1 MFKRVIKQ
9 RPFTLALIWALIIFG
24 MCSMPGGLIPSA
36 SWLELLSFDKWVH
49 AGIFFILCALLF
61 AGAALKD
68 QSFATLCFWCF
79 LSIVY
84 GGSLEIMQA
93 KVFSERSADWQDFVA
108 NSFGCL
114 VALALHKRIAKFV
127 LR

>member
-1 MFKRVIKQ
+1 MLKGLLKQ
-9 RPFTLALIWALIIFG
+9 RPYTLAFIWALIIFG
-24 MCSMPGGLIPSA
+24 LCSMPGGLIPSA

-61 AGAALKD
+61 SGVALRN
-68 QSFATLCFWCF
+68 QSFVALCGWCV
-79 LSIVY
+79 LSIAY
-84 GGSLEIMQA
+84 GGLLEIMQA

-114 VALALHKRIAKFV
+114 VALAIHKQIAKFA